1 MPASV
6 KPSVALSTT
15 NSCKHYAR
23 GAADERDER
32 KRYVPCVDLH
42 LFSGLSATCL
52 EVLNTVMATGL
63 DEDSQKKRA
72 NLSIKEEVS
81 SNEGGMNSL

>member
-6 KPSVALSTT
+6 KPSVALYHTIDGSTT
-15 NSCKHYAR
+15 LEVRQTREMRK
-23 GAADERDER
+23 R

-52 EVLNTVMATGL
+52 EVLNAVVATGL

-72 NLSIKEEVS
+72 NLSIK
-81 SNEGGMNSL
+81 